1 MKCPKCGYL
10 GFETSDRCRNCG
22 YDFSLTVRSDAS
34 SELPLRPP
42 EAYESPLADLEL
54 GEREVAHS
62 KGENTL
68 DLDRVIGGSASSAEG
83 SGFARRSRT
92 RVAVA
97 TPPALDEEI
106 ESPPAAPAE
115 PIAPGASAS
124 ARATSGKLRRDL
136 EEAASGREVGP
147 AAPAG
152 ELPLFGSAP
161 SEIDD
166 TPLITPRPVR
176 PPLSVRR
183 ATPDV
188 VRGRTRS
195 SRAPRRAEPP
205 DLGLQLESQA
215 TEPVQ
220 VPAADSRPEA
230 PAPARAA
237 GALARLIA
245 MLIDL
250 VVLASIDAAVLY
262 LTLGIAG
269 LAVDHVTRVPPIP
282 FVAFLLILNGG
293 YLIGFTAASGQT
305 IGKMATGIRVIGD
318 DGQRVDVAGAVLRA
332 AGCLLTL
339 LTAGLGYLPAFFSI
353 EGRAVQDRVAGTRVV
368 STR

>member
-34 SELPLRPP
+34 SELSLRPP

-54 GEREVAHS
+54 GDREVAHGR
-62 KGENTL
+62 GEHTL
-68 DLDRVIGGSASSAEG
+68 DLDRVIGATASAPERPR
-83 SGFARRSRT
+83 FARGRPQ
-92 RVAVA
+92 VAVA
-97 TPPALDEEI
+97 TPPSLEQET
-106 ESPPAAPAE
+106 SFAPVAPVAPVE
-115 PIAPGASAS
+115 PVTPVAP
-124 ARATSGKLRRDL
+124 
-136 EEAASGREVGP
+136 V
-147 AAPAG
+147 APE
-152 ELPLFGSAP
+152 ELPLFGSAAT
-161 SEIDD
+161 EIDD

-188 VRGRTRS
+188 VRGRPRS
-195 SRAPRRAEPP
+195 SRVPRRAESP
-205 DLGLQLESQA
+205 DLGLHLESQA
-215 TEPVQ
+215 TETEQ
-220 VPAADSRPEA
+220 VPATDTQPES
-230 PAPARAA
+230 PTPVRAA

-250 VVLASIDAAVLY
+250 TVLGSINAAVLY

-318 DGQRVDVAGAVLRA
+318 DGQRIDVAGAVLRA

-339 LTAGLGYLPAFFSI
+339 LTAGLGYLPAFFSS